1 MEVMQ
6 HLILEEESSD
16 KLILVVFFFFFF
28 LIGALAEL
36 SSIHKTMEPL

>member
-1 MEVMQ
+1 MQ
-6 HLILEEESSD
+6 HLFLEEESSD
-16 KLILVVFFFFFF
+16 KLILVVFFFFF

>member
-1 MEVMQ
+1 MQ

-16 KLILVVFFFFFF
+16 KLILVVFFFFF

>member
-16 KLILVVFFFFFF
+16 KLILVVFFFFF